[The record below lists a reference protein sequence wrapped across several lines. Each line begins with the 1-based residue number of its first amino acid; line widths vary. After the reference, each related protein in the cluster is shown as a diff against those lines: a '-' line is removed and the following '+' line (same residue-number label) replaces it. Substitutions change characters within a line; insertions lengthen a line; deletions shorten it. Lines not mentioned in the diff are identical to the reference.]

1 MRINTNVSALSAHR
15 NLSKTG
21 VNLGKSIERL
31 SSGLRINRAGDDAA
45 GLVISQKLRAESSGL
60 RQSVRNAQ
68 DGISFIQT
76 AEGAL
81 DEVSGM
87 LNRMRDL
94 AVQAK
99 NGTQDTNS
107 RAAILAEYDQL
118 ASAIGDIY
126 DDTKFAG
133 ANVFSEFNGGTTSVT
148 VAAAETANDTNNAK
162 LFQIGNSQGNTV
174 QVDGGALTKLR
185 LNDLDWG
192 SDIDPAAAV
201 TAASDNAANDSIT
214 GRTNNGTTATDI
226 HTDPNLLA
234 NLDAAISK
242 VSSARGT
249 LGASQNRLESTVRN
263 LSVTA
268 ENLSAAESRIRD
280 VDVAEEMMSF
290 TRSQILQQAG
300 TAMLSQANGVSQG
313 ALQLLG

>member
-107 RAAILAEYDQL
+107 RAAIDAEFDEL
-118 ASAIGDIY
+118 RSAIGDIY
-126 DDTKFAG
+126 SDTKFAG
-133 ANVFSEFNGGTTSVT
+133 ADVFGGG
-148 VAAAETANDTNNAK
+148 AK
-162 LFQIGNSQGNTV
+162 SFQVGNSEGNTV
-174 QVDGGALTKLR
+174 SVVASALA
-185 LNDLDWG
+185 DLDLT
-192 SDIDPAAAV
+192 DTTANMID
-201 TAASDNAANDSIT
+201 TDGDGTGDAANVDLSSLTSANI
-214 GRTNNGTTATDI
+214 GSTANVLET
-226 HTDPNLLA
+226 
-234 NLDAAISK
+234 LDNHIST

>member
-1 MRINTNVSALSAHR
+1 MRINTNVAAMSAHR

-21 VNLGKSIERL
+21 VGLGKSIERL

-60 RQSVRNAQ
+60 KQSVRNAQ
-68 DGISFIQT
+68 DGISFVQT

-81 DEVSGM
+81 DEVGGM

-94 AVQAK
+94 VVQAR

-107 RAAILAEYDQL
+107 I
-118 ASAIGDIY
+118 SAIQAEFDALGTEIERIS
-126 DDTKFAG
+126 TSTEFAG
-133 ANVFSEFNGGTTSVT
+133 KSVFSATAVNFQVGNGSADQISVT
-148 VAAAETANDTNNAK
+148 VGEINIENGASSMGLGTVAAGAFTGVAVDSTATTH
-162 LFQIGNSQGNTV
+162 GP
-174 QVDGGALTKLR
+174 GAP
-185 LNDLDWG
+185 G
-192 SDIDPAAAV
+192 SDDLL
-201 TAASDNAANDSIT
+201 TA
-214 GRTNNGTTATDI
+214 
-226 HTDPNLLA
+226 
-234 NLDAAISK
+234 LDKAISS
-242 VSSARGT
+242 VSTTRGT
-249 LGASQNRLESTVRN
+249 LGATQNRLESTVRN

-300 TAMLSQANGVSQG
+300 TSMLAQANGVSQS
-313 ALQLLG
+313 ALSLLG

>member
-107 RAAILAEYDQL
+107 RDAIYAEFSQL
-118 ASAIGDIY
+118 RSAIGDVY
-126 DDTKFAG
+126 GNTKFAG
-133 ANVFSEFNGGTTSVT
+133 ANIFDNDRNGGGAYETGDSV
-148 VAAAETANDTNNAK
+148 D
-162 LFQIGNSQGNTV
+162 FQVGNSQGNTV
-174 QVDGGALTKLR
+174 TIAHSALASVDFSSTSLT
-185 LNDLDWG
+185 
-192 SDIDPAAAV
+192 
-201 TAASDNAANDSIT
+201 TAAFDSNGDGTANAVVSINLADAT
-214 GRTNNGTTATDI
+214 GGIEDGDDLQNAG
-226 HTDPNLLA
+226 LLET
-234 NLDAAISK
+234 LDAHIGK
-242 VSSARGT
+242 VSEARGT
-249 LGASQNRLESTVRN
+249 LGASQNRMESTVRN

>member
-107 RAAILAEYDQL
+107 RNAIEAEFIELRD
-118 ASAIGDIY
+118 AIGDIY

-133 ANVFSEFNGGTTSVT
+133 ANVFSDTST
-148 VAAAETANDTNNAK
+148 DK
-162 LFQIGNSQGNTV
+162 DFQVGNSEGNTV
-174 QVDGGALTKLR
+174 TVDGDALQSLNGANGFNFSGVTDIGANYDGAAG
-185 LNDLDWG
+185 NDAG
-192 SDIDPAAAV
+192 IDISGNAAAL
-201 TAASDNAANDSIT
+201 DL
-214 GRTNNGTTATDI
+214 TTAGVLET
-226 HTDPNLLA
+226 
-234 NLDAAISK
+234 LDYAIGQ
-242 VSSARGT
+242 VSESRGT

-268 ENLSAAESRIRD
+268 ENLAAAESRIRD

>member
-1 MRINTNVSALSAHR
+1 
-15 NLSKTG
+15 
-21 VNLGKSIERL
+21 
-31 SSGLRINRAGDDAA
+31 
-45 GLVISQKLRAESSGL
+45 
-60 RQSVRNAQ
+60 VRNAQ

-99 NGTQDTNS
+99 NGTQDSNS
-107 RAAILAEYDQL
+107 RAAIVAEYDQL
-118 ASAIGDIY
+118 QSAIGDIY
-126 DDTKFAG
+126 SDTKFAG
-133 ANVFSEFNGGTTSVT
+133 ANVFSVFDGTGTDATTLATAVT
-148 VAAAETANDTNNAK
+148 NNDTNNAK
-162 LFQIGNSQGNTV
+162 SFQVGNSQGNTV
-174 QVDGGALTKLR
+174 TVDGGALTR
-185 LNDLDWG
+185 LELTNLNFDD
-192 SDIDPAAAV
+192 DVDPGAATTPATTPVAV
-201 TAASDNAANDSIT
+201 ATDT
-214 GRTNNGTTATDI
+214 VGTTAATIATDA
-226 HTDPNLLA
+226 NLLG
-234 NLDAAISK
+234 NLDTAISM
-242 VSSARGT
+242 VSKARGT

-300 TAMLSQANGVSQG
+300 TAMLAQANGVSQG

>member
-68 DGISFIQT
+68 DGISFVQT

-94 AVQAK
+94 TVQHL
-99 NGTQDTNS
+99 NDTQDTNS
-107 RAAILAEYDQL
+107 RTAIQAEYNAL
-118 ASAIGDIY
+118 AAEIVRIEDS
-126 DDTKFAG
+126 TKFAG
-133 ANVFSEFNGGTTSVT
+133 GAVFGAGAKNFQVGNSSTDQIALADIDLTTQATAV
-148 VAAAETANDTNNAK
+148 AAETAIDDDTIAVLDTAINNVA
-162 LFQIGNSQGNTV
+162 
-174 QVDGGALTKLR
+174 
-185 LNDLDWG
+185 
-192 SDIDPAAAV
+192 
-201 TAASDNAANDSIT
+201 
-214 GRTNNGTTATDI
+214 TT
-226 HTDPNLLA
+226 
-234 NLDAAISK
+234 
-242 VSSARGT
+242 RGT
-249 LGASQNRLESTVRN
+249 LGATQNRLESTVRN

-268 ENLSAAESRIRD
+268 ENLNAAESRIRD

-300 TAMLSQANGVSQG
+300 TAMLAQANGVSQG

>member
-1 MRINTNVSALSAHR
+1 MRINTNVAALSAHR

-21 VNLGKSIERL
+21 VGLNKSIERL

-45 GLVISQKLRAESSGL
+45 GLVISQKLRAEASGL

-94 AVQAK
+94 TVQAK

-107 RAAILAEYDQL
+107 LAAIYSEFDQL
-118 ASAIGDIY
+118 RDAIGDIY
-126 DDTKFAG
+126 TDTKFAG
-133 ANVFSEFNGGTTSVT
+133 ANVFSTGS
-148 VAAAETANDTNNAK
+148 TAKN
-162 LFQIGNSQGNTV
+162 FQVGNSEGNTV
-174 QVDGGALTKLR
+174 TVDGDALQSLNGTNGFNFSTVGDIGANYDGSAG
-185 LNDLDWG
+185 NDAG
-192 SDIDPAAAV
+192 IDISGAAA
-201 TAASDNAANDSIT
+201 ALDL
-214 GRTNNGTTATDI
+214 TTAGVLET
-226 HTDPNLLA
+226 
-234 NLDAAISK
+234 LDYAISE
-242 VSSARGT
+242 VSEARGT

-300 TAMLSQANGVSQG
+300 TAMLAQANGVSQG

>member
-1 MRINTNVSALSAHR
+1 MRINTNVAALSAHR

-21 VNLGKSIERL
+21 VGLNKSIERL

-45 GLVISQKLRAESSGL
+45 GLVISQKLRAEASGL

-94 AVQAK
+94 TVQAK

-107 RAAILAEYDQL
+107 RDAIEAEFIQL
-118 ASAIGDIY
+118 RDAIGDIY
-126 DDTKFAG
+126 TDTKFAG
-133 ANVFSEFNGGTTSVT
+133 ANVFS
-148 VAAAETANDTNNAK
+148 TASNAK
-162 LFQIGNSQGNTV
+162 NFQVGNSEGNTV
-174 QVDGGALTKLR
+174 TVDGDALQSLNGAAGFNFSGVTDIGADYDGSAG
-185 LNDLDWG
+185 NDAG
-192 SDIDPAAAV
+192 IDISGLAAAL
-201 TAASDNAANDSIT
+201 DL
-214 GRTNNGTTATDI
+214 TTAGVLET
-226 HTDPNLLA
+226 
-234 NLDAAISK
+234 LDYAIGQ
-242 VSSARGT
+242 VSEARGT

-300 TAMLSQANGVSQG
+300 TAMLAQANGVSQG

>member
-1 MRINTNVSALSAHR
+1 MRINTNVAALSAHR

-21 VNLGKSIERL
+21 VGLNKSIERL

-45 GLVISQKLRAESSGL
+45 GLVISQKLRAEASGL

-94 AVQAK
+94 TVQAK

-107 RAAILAEYDQL
+107 RDAIEAEFIQL
-118 ASAIGDIY
+118 RKAIEDIY

-133 ANVFSEFNGGTTSVT
+133 ANVFDDAATAKNFQVGNSEGNTVT
-148 VAAAETANDTNNAK
+148 VAGDALQSLNAGDFDFSDINSNMNIDGAASEGSATVDVN
-162 LFQIGNSQGNTV
+162 GNTPDYAGSHDGFDDL
-174 QVDGGALTKLR
+174 VDISG
-185 LNDLDWG
+185 
-192 SDIDPAAAV
+192 AAAALDL
-201 TAASDNAANDSIT
+201 TASGVLET
-214 GRTNNGTTATDI
+214 
-226 HTDPNLLA
+226 
-234 NLDAAISK
+234 LDYAIGQ
-242 VSSARGT
+242 VSESRGT

>member
-185 LNDLDWG
+185 LSDLDWG
-192 SDIDPAAAV
+192 SDIDPDDTGADVAA
-201 TAASDNAANDSIT
+201 TDNAVNDSVAIAD
-214 GRTNNGTTATDI
+214 GDAFATDA
-226 HTDPNLLA
+226 DLLG
-234 NLDAAISK
+234 NLDDAIGM
-242 VSSARGT
+242 VSEARGT

-300 TAMLSQANGVSQG
+300 TAMLAQANGVSQG

>member
-45 GLVISQKLRAESSGL
+45 GLVISEKLRAESSGL

-68 DGISFIQT
+68 DGISFVQT

-81 DEVSGM
+81 DEVGGM

-94 AVQAK
+94 TVQYL
-99 NGTQDTNS
+99 NGTQDDDS
-107 RAAILAEYDQL
+107 KEAIQAEFDAL
-118 ASAIGDIY
+118 GAEIARIGSS
-126 DDTKFAG
+126 TEFAG
-133 ANVFSEFNGGTTSVT
+133 AKIFNNDRDGGGTFV
-148 VAAAETANDTNNAK
+148 
-162 LFQIGNSQGNTV
+162 
-174 QVDGGALTKLR
+174 
-185 LNDLDWG
+185 
-192 SDIDPAAAV
+192 
-201 TAASDNAANDSIT
+201 AASDTIDFQVGNGSSDQISVEGIALIHD
-214 GRTNNGTTATDI
+214 GTTNSIGGEDLSAHFQDT
-226 HTDPNLLA
+226 NLGGASGNNISSTTLGD
-234 NLDAAISK
+234 LDDAISGI
-242 VSSARGT
+242 STTRGS
-249 LGASQNRLESTVRN
+249 LGATQNRLESTVRN

-300 TAMLSQANGVSQG
+300 TSMLAQANGVSQS
-313 ALQLLG
+313 ALSLLG

>member
-1 MRINTNVSALSAHR
+1 MRINTNVAALSAHR

-21 VNLGKSIERL
+21 VGLNKSIERL

-45 GLVISQKLRAESSGL
+45 GLVISQKLRAEASGL

-94 AVQAK
+94 TVQAK
-99 NGTQDTNS
+99 NGTQDSNS
-107 RAAILAEYDQL
+107 RAAILAEFSQL
-118 ASAIGDIY
+118 TSAIDDIY

-133 ANVFSEFNGGTTSVT
+133 ADVFAATPAGRSFQVGNSEGNTVD
-148 VAAAETANDTNNAK
+148 VAAA
-162 LFQIGNSQGNTV
+162 
-174 QVDGGALTKLR
+174 ALTQL
-185 LNDLDWG
+185 
-192 SDIDPAAAV
+192 STAAFAAV
-201 TAASDNAANDSIT
+201 TND
-214 GRTNNGTTATDI
+214 GTTATDI
-226 HTDPNLLA
+226 HTDTSLLA
-234 NLDAAISK
+234 DIDTAIST
-242 VSSARGT
+242 VSTARGT

-300 TAMLSQANGVSQG
+300 TAMLAQANGVSQG